1 MQAPKDP
8 IPHVIIR
15 TAESDH
21 GLSLAMEVRHVQTL
35 RTPRLG
41 VSAG

>member
-1 MQAPKDP
+1 MQAPNDP

-21 GLSLAMEVRHVQTL
+21 GLSEVDPENETV
-35 RTPRLG
+35 G
-41 VSAG
+41 

>member
-8 IPHVIIR
+8 IPQVIIR
-15 TAESDH
+15 AAESDH
-21 GLSLAMEVRHVQTL
+21 GLSLAMESGNVQTL